1 VDEIATIKHEV
12 KMNEWN
18 RQVMSWRESGLS
30 ATAWCKQENIPS
42 STFFYR
48 LKQVDAV
55 NKGDCIFE
63 QLPVLSETHPIDTIE
78 LDNRI
83 KVTKG
88 EKYSFSITAEEVT
101 PISQLTF
108 YTSADDGSLCCRIH
122 GGDTDY

>member
-1 VDEIATIKHEV
+1 MDEIATIKHEV

-48 LKQVDAV
+48 LKQVRMYLLDDV

-63 QLPVLSETHPIDTIE
+63 QLPVLSKTHPIDTTNVTSDITLHLNG
-78 LDNRI
+78 LDI
-83 KVTKG
+83 D
-88 EKYSFSITAEEVT
+88 
-101 PISQLTF
+101 ISSGTDENTIATVLRAVK
-108 YTSADDGSLCCRIH
+108 SAW
-122 GGDTDY
+122 